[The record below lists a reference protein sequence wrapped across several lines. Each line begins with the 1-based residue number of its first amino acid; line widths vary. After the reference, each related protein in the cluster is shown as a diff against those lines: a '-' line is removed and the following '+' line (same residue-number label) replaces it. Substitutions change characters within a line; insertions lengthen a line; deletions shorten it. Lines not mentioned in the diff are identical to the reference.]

1 MEGVFTLHYAA
12 NADHGTDLQP
22 IMRLTRIKLAGFKS
36 FVDPTS
42 IHFPSNLSGVV
53 GPNGCGKSN
62 IIDAVRW
69 VMGELSAKHLR
80 GDSMADVIF
89 NGSSARKPVG
99 TASIE
104 LVFDNGDRA
113 IGGQYASFNEV
124 SLKRIVSRDGTS
136 IYLINGAR
144 CRRKDITQLFLGT
157 GLGSRSYAIIEQGM
171 ISRLI
176 EAKPDE
182 LRAFIEEAAGIS
194 KYKARRRETE
204 NRMAHTREN
213 LERLNDLREE
223 VDKQIRHLQRQAATA
238 RRFQAL
244 KDEERKLNAEFL
256 ALKLRDL
263 EQEAAT
269 REHAVRERETAMQ
282 GAIAALRS
290 IEASI
295 EKARAQHAEQSEQL
309 NDVQA
314 RYYQLGAE
322 AARIEQSIQ
331 HARELRQRQRADLAQ
346 SEQGL
351 SELQAQLRRDESQVN
366 ELLQDLRTL
375 EPQHDTARESEQVS
389 TQTLAT
395 LEQSMQAW
403 QSRWEEFNREVG
415 EAAQQAEVERARIE
429 EIDNRLRTLR
439 AQAERIEQERSTL
452 QGSEAARQLES
463 LIDGE
468 LVARTA
474 STKIQQQL
482 QASLDSLQGSRD
494 EQRRLVAGLDAER
507 TRAQNAHGRLISLE
521 ALQRAA
527 LGQASGRVMEWLSA
541 QALADRPRLA
551 QRLKVE
557 RGWERAVET
566 VLGSYLEAVCVEG
579 LDAVAEILDGLQGGQ
594 VSFVSLT
601 AAAVAAT
608 TAAAKPATGLLTHVD
623 GPTVLV
629 SLLSDVLAVDT
640 LGEALARRER
650 LRPGESIIT
659 RDGVWIG
666 RHWLRV
672 SRDCDAH
679 EGLIER
685 EQELARLRRDVE
697 AADTEVQRQETE
709 LSRARD
715 VLVVLEL
722 QRDELQTEVN
732 RRHHEHSQLRAQLG
746 ALRGRADE
754 AGLRVDRLTT
764 EARELVDQCSEA
776 DGAMSGARARLAEA
790 SRELQALEDRRPVLE
805 SERDEL
811 RQALTEARGRA
822 QADQARARD
831 VAIQLESRRSAQS
844 STLAALERMRTQ
856 LAQLTSRRVEL
867 TDEIESG
874 AAPLADMERS
884 LEQALARRL
893 EVETELRDARESM
906 EGVDTALRGLDEQR
920 VNCEGGVE
928 KVRGAM
934 DQARLDAQEIRVRRE
949 SVAEQFATTRF
960 ELAAL
965 LAALPAQAS
974 IAAWEQS
981 LAETAERIGRLGSVN
996 LAAIEEFKEQS
1007 ERKEYLD
1014 RQFADLTEA
1023 LNTLETAIRKIDR
1036 ETRQRF
1042 QDTFDRINVGLK
1054 EKFPRLFGGGHAYLE
1069 MTGEDILSAGVAVM
1083 ARPPGK
1089 RNSTIHL
1096 LSGGEKALTAVAL
1109 VFSIFELNPAPFCLL
1124 DEVDAPLD
1132 DHNVGRF
1139 CDIVR
1144 DMAQRVQFVFITHNK
1159 ATMELASQLIGVTMS
1174 EPGVSRLVAVDVEEA
1189 VRMAAM

>member
-1 MEGVFTLHYAA
+1 
-12 NADHGTDLQP
+12 
-22 IMRLTRIKLAGFKS
+22 MRLTRIKLAGFKS

-42 IHFPSNLSGVV
+42 IHFPSNLTGVV

-104 LVFDNGDRA
+104 LVFDNSDGA

-124 SLKRIVSRDGTS
+124 SLKRLVSRDGTS
-136 IYLINGAR
+136 VYLINGAR

-194 KYKARRRETE
+194 KYKERRRETE

-238 RRFQAL
+238 RRFQTL
-244 KDEERKLNAEFL
+244 RDEERRLQAELL
-256 ALKLRDL
+256 ALKLRGL
-263 EQEAAT
+263 EHEALS
-269 REHAVRERETAMQ
+269 REQAMRERETAMQ
-282 GAIAALRS
+282 GAIADLRS
-290 IEASI
+290 VETGI
-295 EKARAQHAEQSEQL
+295 EKARAHQHEQTEQL
-309 NDVQA
+309 NAVQA

-331 HARELRQRQRADLAQ
+331 HARELRQRQRVDLEQSGHDLA
-346 SEQGL
+346 
-351 SELQAQLRRDESQVN
+351 ELGVQLKRDETQVEDLLA
-366 ELLQDLRTL
+366 ELRSL
-375 EPQHDTARESEQVS
+375 EPQQAAVYESEAVS
-389 TQTLAT
+389 ARAQAEA
-395 LEQSMQAW
+395 EQAMQAW
-403 QSRWEEFNREVG
+403 QAGWEAFNRDVG
-415 EAAQQAEVERARIE
+415 EAQQRAEVERARIE
-429 EIDNRLRTLR
+429 EIDNRLSSLA
-439 AQAERIEQERSTL
+439 AQAGRAEQERTTL
-452 QGSEAARQLES
+452 PGTEAVRQLE
-463 LIDGE
+463 LLVDRE
-468 LVARTA
+468 LLVRDA
-474 STKIQQQL
+474 STRLEAQLEAKLAAL
-482 QASLDSLQGSRD
+482 QAAREEERAAVAKLD
-494 EQRRLVAGLDAER
+494 R
-507 TRAQNAHGRLISLE
+507 TRAQLQDARGQLVSLE

-527 LGQASGRVMEWLSA
+527 LGQAQGKVVEWLA
-541 QALADRPRLA
+541 ARGWADRPRLA

-566 VLGSYLEAVCVEG
+566 VLGAYLEAVCIEG
-579 LDAVAEILDGLQGGQ
+579 VDAVAEVLDGLQGAQ
-594 VSFVSLT
+594 LTFVSLL
-601 AAAVAAT
+601 APAVAT
-608 TAAAKPATGLLTHVD
+608 TGAPRPAASLLSHVD

-629 SLLSDVLAVDT
+629 SLLSEVTAVESLT
-640 LGEALARRER
+640 EALAMRER
-650 LRPGESIIT
+650 LRPGESVIT
-659 RDGVWIG
+659 RSGVWIG

-672 SRDCDAH
+672 SRDATAH
-679 EGLIER
+679 EGVLER
-685 EQELARLRRDVE
+685 EQELARLHPEIESAE
-697 AADTEVQRQETE
+697 AQVQREDIE
-709 LSRARD
+709 LAR
-715 VLVVLEL
+715 LREGLIALERE
-722 QRDELQTEVN
+722 RDELQTQLN
-732 RRHHEHSQLRAQLG
+732 RRHQEYSELQAELG
-746 ALRGRADE
+746 TQRGRADE
-754 AGLRVDRLTT
+754 ANLHAERLTA
-764 EARELVDQCSEA
+764 EARALVDQRAEA
-776 DGAMSGARARLAEA
+776 ETALGSARERLAAA
-790 SRELQALEDRRPVLE
+790 SRALGQLDARRPVLE
-805 SERDEL
+805 GERDRL
-811 RQALTEARGRA
+811 RQALADARNRA
-822 QADQARARD
+822 QADQDRARD

-844 STLAALERMRTQ
+844 SVLAALERIRAQ
-856 LAQLTSRRVEL
+856 LAQLTARRTEL
-867 TDEIESG
+867 AAEIEAG
-874 AAPLADMERS
+874 AAPLSQLEHS
-884 LEQALARRL
+884 LEQALGRRL
-893 EVETELRDARESM
+893 EVEGELRTARESM
-906 EGVDTALRGLDEQR
+906 EGADGSLRALDEQR
-920 VNCEGGVE
+920 VAAEGRVDE
-928 KVRGAM
+928 VRSAM
-934 DQARLDAQEIRVRRE
+934 EGARLDVQEIRVRRE
-949 SVAEQFATTRF
+949 SVAEQFAATHF
-960 ELAAL
+960 ELETL
-965 LAALPAQAS
+965 LAGLPPE
-974 IAAWEQS
+974 AAVATWEQN
-981 LAETAERIGRLGSVN
+981 LAETAEKIERLGSVN

-1023 LNTLETAIRKIDR
+1023 LNTLESAIRKIDR

-1069 MTGEDILSAGVAVM
+1069 LTGEDILSAGVAVM

-1144 DMAQRVQFVFITHNK
+1144 DMAQRVQFIFITHNK
-1159 ATMELASQLIGVTMS
+1159 TTMELASQLIGVTMS

>member
-1 MEGVFTLHYAA
+1 
-12 NADHGTDLQP
+12 
-22 IMRLTRIKLAGFKS
+22 MRLTRIKLAGFKS

-42 IHFPSNLSGVV
+42 IHFPSNLTGVV

-104 LVFDNGDRA
+104 LVFDNSDGA

-124 SLKRIVSRDGTS
+124 SLKRLVSRDGTS
-136 IYLINGAR
+136 VYLINGAR

-194 KYKARRRETE
+194 KYKERRRETE

-238 RRFQAL
+238 RRYQAL
-244 KDEERKLNAEFL
+244 KDEERKLQAELL
-256 ALKLRDL
+256 ALRLRGL
-263 EQEAAT
+263 EQEALT
-269 REHAVRERETAMQ
+269 REQAMRERETAMQ
-282 GAIAALRS
+282 AALADLRS
-290 IEASI
+290 VESGI
-295 EKARAQHAEQSEQL
+295 EKARAHQQEQAERL
-309 NDVQA
+309 NEVQA

-331 HARELRQRQRADLAQ
+331 HARELRQRQRTDLEQ
-346 SEQGL
+346 SERDLG
-351 SELQAQLRRDESQVN
+351 ELGVQLGRDETQVEDLLT
-366 ELLQDLRTL
+366 ELRGL
-375 EPQHDTARESEQVS
+375 EPQQAAARDSEAISSRAQADAEQAMQV
-389 TQTLAT
+389 
-395 LEQSMQAW
+395 W
-403 QSRWEEFNREVG
+403 QNGWEAFNREVG
-415 EAAQQAEVERARIE
+415 EAQQRAEVERARIE
-429 EIDNRLRTLR
+429 EIDNRLRALKAQTER
-439 AQAERIEQERSTL
+439 AEQERSTL
-452 QGSEAARQLES
+452 PGTEAVRQLE
-463 LIDGE
+463 LLVDRE
-468 LVARTA
+468 LLARTA
-474 STKIQQQL
+474 SARIETQLKTKLDTL
-482 QASLDSLQGSRD
+482 QAARDTERAAVANLDTARAHVQDVRG
-494 EQRRLVAGLDAER
+494 RLV
-507 TRAQNAHGRLISLE
+507 SLE

-527 LGQASGRVMEWLSA
+527 LGQAQGRVVEWLTA
-541 QALADRPRLA
+541 RGWADRPRLA
-551 QRLKVE
+551 QRVKVE

-566 VLGSYLEAVCVEG
+566 VLGAYLEAVCVEG
-579 LDAVAEILDGLQGGQ
+579 VDAVAEVLDGLRGAQ
-594 VSFVSLT
+594 VTFVSLT
-601 AAAVAAT
+601 APAVAT
-608 TAAAKPATGLLTHVD
+608 TASLRPAASLLSHVD

-629 SLLSDVLAVDT
+629 SLLSEVIAVESLT
-640 LGEALARRER
+640 EALTLRER

-672 SRDCDAH
+672 SRDANAH
-679 EGLIER
+679 EGVLER
-685 EQELARLRRDVE
+685 EQELARLGPEVE
-697 AADTEVQRQETE
+697 AADAAVLRQDAE
-709 LSRARD
+709 LARTRES
-715 VLVVLEL
+715 LVALERE
-722 QRDELQTEVN
+722 RDELQVELN
-732 RRHHEHSQLRAQLG
+732 GRHQEYSELQAQLG

-754 AGLRVDRLTT
+754 AGLRAERLTSEAHELVGQSAEAET
-764 EARELVDQCSEA
+764 ALKSARE
-776 DGAMSGARARLAEA
+776 RLAMA
-790 SRELQALEDRRPVLE
+790 STVLRQLDERRPVLE
-805 SERDEL
+805 AERDRL
-811 RQALTEARGRA
+811 RQALADARSRA
-822 QADQARARD
+822 QADQERARD
-831 VAIQLESRRSAQS
+831 VAIQLESRRSARS
-844 STLAALERMRTQ
+844 SVLSALERMRAQ
-856 LAQLTSRRVEL
+856 LAQLTSRRAEL
-867 TDEIESG
+867 AAEIEAG
-874 AAPLADMERS
+874 AAPLTELERS
-884 LEQALARRL
+884 LEQALGRRL
-893 EVETELRDARESM
+893 EVEGELRAARESM
-906 EGVDTALRGLDEQR
+906 EGADASLRALDEGR
-920 VNCEGGVE
+920 VTAEGRVE
-928 KVRGAM
+928 EVRNAM
-934 DQARLDAQEIRVRRE
+934 EGARLDAQEIRVRRE
-949 SVAEQFATTRF
+949 SVAEQFAATRF
-960 ELAAL
+960 ELEAL
-965 LAALPAQAS
+965 LAALPPEAAV
-974 IAAWEQS
+974 AAWEQT
-981 LAETAERIGRLGSVN
+981 LAETVEKIERLGSVN
-996 LAAIEEFKEQS
+996 LAAIDEFKEQS

-1014 RQFADLTEA
+1014 RQFTDLTDA
-1023 LNTLETAIRKIDR
+1023 LSTLETAIRKIDR

-1042 QDTFDRINVGLK
+1042 QDTFERINVGLK

-1069 MTGEDILSAGVAVM
+1069 LTGEDVLSAGVAVM

-1144 DMAQRVQFVFITHNK
+1144 DMAQRVQFIFITHNK
-1159 ATMELASQLIGVTMS
+1159 TTMELASQLIGVTMS